1 MRLNNDDDIDEKPD
15 FFDGEDIQENEKEK
29 KPKYS
34 PEDPR
39 YWEEEES
46 EWEHLKI
53 ANKKTVYLWIAAS
66 VITIFVICALWVRF
80 FRPYSEG
87 GIQYGYVDKIER
99 CGAVFKTYE
108 GTLLPYKNLM
118 DTTRVYERDFIFTA
132 KNEAIAIQ
140 LKKYMEANQPV
151 KIEYKEYQTSVP
163 WRGDSKIIVIGV
175 DSINKDLILPPDK
188 NIEE

>member
-1 MRLNNDDDIDEKPD
+1 
-15 FFDGEDIQENEKEK
+15 
-29 KPKYS
+29 
-34 PEDPR
+34 
-39 YWEEEES
+39 
-46 EWEHLKI
+46 
-53 ANKKTVYLWIAAS
+53 
-66 VITIFVICALWVRF
+66 
-80 FRPYSEG
+80 
-87 GIQYGYVDKIER
+87 
-99 CGAVFKTYE
+99 
-108 GTLLPYKNLM
+108 M

>member
-15 FFDGEDIQENEKEK
+15 FFDGEDIQEDDKQK

-46 EWEHLKI
+46 EWEHLRPVNQKKI
-53 ANKKTVYLWIAAS
+53 YIWLAAS
-66 VITIFVICALWVRF
+66 AIGIFIICALWVRF

-87 GIQYGYVDKIER
+87 GVQYGYVDKIER
-99 CGAVFKTYE
+99 CGALFKTYE

-118 DTTRVYERDFIFTA
+118 DTTRVYQNDFIFTA
-132 KNEAIAIQ
+132 KNEDIAVR
-140 LKKYMEANQPV
+140 LKKCMEANQPV
-151 KIEYKEYQTSVP
+151 KVEFKEYQTTVP
-163 WRGDSKIIVIGV
+163 WRGDSKIIVTGV
-175 DSINKDLILPPDK
+175 DTVNPSLVLPSDK
-188 NIEE
+188 IAE